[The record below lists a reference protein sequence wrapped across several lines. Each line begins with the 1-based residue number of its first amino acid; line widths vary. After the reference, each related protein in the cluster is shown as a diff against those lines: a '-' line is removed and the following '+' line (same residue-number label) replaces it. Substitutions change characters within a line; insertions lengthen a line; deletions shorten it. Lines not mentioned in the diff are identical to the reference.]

1 MPSCESGRRVRVATA
16 MIATAVNTLLLLRPS
31 SRCSAPVAKIPP
43 IKSDVFVPLG
53 SPSNYSALLDNAA
66 PDTVSVIKFQAG
78 YCRTCRASSPL
89 LDRVAKQYPDANYF
103 SMDLYRDGKAAGER
117 MNRFFKEKKVKLM
130 PYVEIY
136 VGNEMIDTEVVP
148 PSALASFEQAI
159 GSALE
164 RLQVASS
171 SRGGAGRQLV
181 LLRQFLREKQREL
194 GYGGSKRKG
203 RRRANADD
211 EEAGAQP
218 PKALSFLEEKA
229 APWLQRGGGHQSPQN
244 LPPGAKT
251 KKRGAPLRGATG
263 GRRKG
268 WR

>member
-1 MPSCESGRRVRVATA
+1 MRVATA

-31 SRCSAPVAKIPP
+31 SRCLPPVAKIPP

-171 SRGGAGRQLV
+171 SRGGASRQLV

-211 EEAGAQP
+211 EEAGAQTGKP
-218 PKALSFLEEKA
+218 ALSFLEEKA
-229 APWLQRGGGHQSPQN
+229 APWLQRGGGHQSSPQN